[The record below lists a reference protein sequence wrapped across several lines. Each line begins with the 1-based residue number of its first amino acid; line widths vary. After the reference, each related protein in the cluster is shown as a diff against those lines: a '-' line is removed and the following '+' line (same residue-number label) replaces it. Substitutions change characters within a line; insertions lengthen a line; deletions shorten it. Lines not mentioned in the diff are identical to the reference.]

1 MNVNPPTQV
10 SFLTNGTQH
19 TITVPTMK
27 RLLDVLREDLGL
39 TGTKEG
45 CGEGECGACT
55 VLLDGFPVDSCL
67 VPVCQVD
74 GSRIATVE
82 GLAEPGPGPDSPPV
96 LDGLQSAFLTAGG
109 AQCGICTPGMLM
121 AARAYLDDGGGPDED
136 AIREAIAGNLC
147 RCTGYTKIIE
157 AIALAARPGGGVADG
172 GGSVGTGGWTGPG
185 SATGLG

>member
-1 MNVNPPTQV
+1 MSEWRFEVNGQPAEVEAP
-10 SFLTNGTQH
+10 G
-19 TITVPTMK
+19 MR

-55 VLLDGFPVDSCL
+55 VLIDGAPVDSCL

-74 GSRIATVE
+74 GARIATVE
-82 GLAEPGPGPDSPPV
+82 GLAAPSPEGPV
-96 LDGLQSAFLTAGG
+96 LDPLQQAFLEMGG

-121 AARAYLDDGGGPDED
+121 AARSYLDSGGGPDEA

-147 RCTGYTKIIE
+147 RCTGYTKIVE
-157 AIALAARPGGGVADG
+157 AIAVAAG
-172 GGSVGTGGWTGPG
+172 
-185 SATGLG
+185 GLG

>member
-1 MNVNPPTQV
+1 MTAYTFTVNGDPVEVDAP
-10 SFLTNGTQH
+10 G
-19 TITVPTMK
+19 MR

-55 VLLDGFPVDSCL
+55 VLVDGAVVDSCL
-67 VPVCQVD
+67 VPVCQVA
-74 GSRIATVE
+74 GSEVRTVE
-82 GLAEPGPGPDSPPV
+82 GLALAGGAALGP
-96 LDGLQSAFLTAGG
+96 LQQAFLEAGG

-121 AARAYLDDGGGPDED
+121 AARAYLNDGGGSDES

-157 AIALAARPGGGVADG
+157 AIAIAAGDNR
-172 GGSVGTGGWTGPG
+172 
-185 SATGLG
+185 

>member
-1 MNVNPPTQV
+1 MTVQFWVNEERV
-10 SFLTNGTQH
+10 ELD
-19 TITVPTMK
+19 VPGSR

-55 VLLDGFPVDSCL
+55 VLLDGQVVDSCL

-74 GSRIATVE
+74 GHSVTTVE
-82 GLAEPGPGPDSPPV
+82 GLGVRRPSLATPAVVDD
-96 LDGLQSAFLTAGG
+96 LDPFQLAFLEAGG
-109 AQCGICTPGMLM
+109 AQCGICTPGMLLSGRAFLASG
-121 AARAYLDDGGGPDED
+121 AAPSDE

-157 AIALAARPGGGVADG
+157 SIALAASRRPTDRA
-172 GGSVGTGGWTGPG
+172 
-185 SATGLG
+185 